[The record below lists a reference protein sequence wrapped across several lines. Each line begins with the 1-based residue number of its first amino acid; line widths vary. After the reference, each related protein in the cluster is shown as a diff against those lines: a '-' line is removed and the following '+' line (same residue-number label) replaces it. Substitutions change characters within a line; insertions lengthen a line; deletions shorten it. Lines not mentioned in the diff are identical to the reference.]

1 MTSSLP
7 KMHERRSRQM
17 SSDSEAVLRFSVG
30 TMMLGLNVS
39 VEL

>member
-1 MTSSLP
+1 
-7 KMHERRSRQM
+7 M

-39 VEL
+39 VELCMGSMS